1 MKKFLKKIFKKLRI
15 YFTHE
20 LDSKLDKLT
29 MLHANL
35 LSIQHK
41 QLYRQQLMGG
51 GAVDIR
57 DFEFSAYS
65 QNGEDGILDL
75 LIESLELDSLH
86 SSYPRA
92 FVEFGVQDYTES
104 NTRYLLKKRNFMGFI
119 IDGSATHI
127 ESIKQDGIYWKHDL
141 EAQCAFI
148 TKDNINT
155 LIKQWLDSRKL
166 DNIAILSID
175 IDGVDYFVWEA
186 IECVKPAIVVVEYN
200 ALFGESL
207 CVSVPYRA
215 DFDRFLA
222 HHSGLY
228 FGASIKALISLGK
241 SKGYIFV
248 GADSSGTNAFFI
260 HQSLESKLPL
270 STAPLQ
276 EYCSTHHARQ
286 SRNTFGNLSFLQGD
300 ERLKAI
306 KHLPLHTCKDFSH

>member
-1 MKKFLKKIFKKLRI
+1 MKKNLKKIFKKLRI
-15 YFTHE
+15 YFTHG

-75 LIESLELDSLH
+75 LIESLELDSPH

-260 HQSLESKLPL
+260 HQSLESKLPF

-286 SRNTFGNLSFLQGD
+286 SRDTFGNLSFLQGD

>member
-15 YFTHE
+15 YFTHG

-155 LIKQWLDSRKL
+155 LIKQWLDYRKL

-260 HQSLESKLPL
+260 HQSLESKLPF
-270 STAPLQ
+270 SIAPLQ

-286 SRNTFGNLSFLQGD
+286 SRDTFGNLSFLQGD

>member
-1 MKKFLKKIFKKLRI
+1 MKKILKKIFKKLRI
-15 YFTHE
+15 YFAHG

-51 GAVDIR
+51 GIDIR
-57 DFEFSAYS
+57 DFEFSVYS

-75 LIESLELDSLH
+75 LIEVLELDSIH
-86 SSYPRA
+86 SPYPRA

-119 IDGSATHI
+119 MDGSATHI

-186 IECVKPAIVVVEYN
+186 IECVNPAIVVVEYN
-200 ALFGESL
+200 AVFGSEL

-228 FGASIKALISLGK
+228 FGASIEALISLGK

-260 HQSLESKLPL
+260 HQSLESKLPF

-286 SRNTFGNLSFLQGD
+286 SRDAFGNLSFLQGD

>member
-1 MKKFLKKIFKKLRI
+1 M
-15 YFTHE
+15 
-20 LDSKLDKLT
+20 
-29 MLHANL
+29 
-35 LSIQHK
+35 
-41 QLYRQQLMGG
+41 
-51 GAVDIR
+51 
-57 DFEFSAYS
+57 
-65 QNGEDGILDL
+65 DL

-119 IDGSATHI
+119 MDGSATHI

-260 HQSLESKLPL
+260 HQSLESKLPF

-286 SRNTFGNLSFLQGD
+286 SRDTFGNLSFLQGD

>member
-1 MKKFLKKIFKKLRI
+1 MKKILKKIFKKLRI
-15 YFTHE
+15 YFTHG

-51 GAVDIR
+51 GGIDIR
-57 DFEFSAYS
+57 DFEFSVYS

-75 LIESLELDSLH
+75 LIEALELDSIH
-86 SSYPRA
+86 SPYPRA

-119 IDGSATHI
+119 MDGSATHI

-241 SKGYIFV
+241 SKGYIFA

-260 HQSLESKLPL
+260 HQSLESKLPF

-286 SRNTFGNLSFLQGD
+286 SRDTFGNLSFLQGD

>member
-1 MKKFLKKIFKKLRI
+1 MKKILKKIFKKLRI
-15 YFTHE
+15 YFAHG

-41 QLYRQQLMGG
+41 QLYRQQLMG

-186 IECVKPAIVVVEYN
+186 IECVNPAIVVVEYN
-200 ALFGESL
+200 AVFGSEL

-215 DFDRFLA
+215 DFERFAA
-222 HHSGLY
+222 HFSGLY
-228 FGASIKALISLGK
+228 FGASIEALISLGK

-260 HQSLESKLPL
+260 HQSLESKLPF

-286 SRNTFGNLSFLQGD
+286 SRDAFGNLSFLQGD

>member
-1 MKKFLKKIFKKLRI
+1 MKKILKKIFKKLRI
-15 YFTHE
+15 YFTHG

-51 GAVDIR
+51 GIDIR
-57 DFEFSAYS
+57 DFEFSVYS

-75 LIESLELDSLH
+75 LIEALELDSIH
-86 SSYPRA
+86 SPYPRA

-119 IDGSATHI
+119 MDGSATHI

-241 SKGYIFV
+241 SKGYIFA

-260 HQSLESKLPL
+260 HQSLESKLPF

-286 SRNTFGNLSFLQGD
+286 SRDTFGNLSFLQGD

>member
-1 MKKFLKKIFKKLRI
+1 MKKILKKIFNKLRI

>member
-1 MKKFLKKIFKKLRI
+1 MRF
-15 YFTHE
+15 YFTHG

-75 LIESLELDSLH
+75 LIESLELDSPH
-86 SSYPRA
+86 SSYSRA

-119 IDGSATHI
+119 MDGSATHI

-148 TKDNINT
+148 TKNNINT

-175 IDGVDYFVWEA
+175 IDGVDYFVWKA

-200 ALFGESL
+200 AIFGESL

-260 HQSLESKLPL
+260 HQSLESKLPF

-286 SRNTFGNLSFLQGD
+286 SRDTFGNLSFLQGD

>member
-15 YFTHE
+15 YFTHG

-119 IDGSATHI
+119 MDGSATHI

-200 ALFGESL
+200 AIFGESL

-260 HQSLESKLPL
+260 HQSLESKLPF

-286 SRNTFGNLSFLQGD
+286 SRDTFGNLSFLQGD